1 MLFDPRRERRVP
13 ERVGLGAGHRGR
25 NASGPDGHVVAQL
38 RQLARDRLADRAG
51 AQHCD
56 PHAIPPD
63 KDRSV
68 YRPGCNVQ
76 TGLYHVNLMADSR
89 QLPVRER
96 ILETAQRLFY
106 RDGFRAVGIDTII
119 AEAGIAK
126 MSLYRHFP
134 SKDDL
139 IVAYLEES
147 NRQFWNWI
155 EGATAGADDPADRLV
170 AMFEAIEKLSVS
182 PECFGCTFQ
191 GTAAEFPDRDHPG
204 HQVAQA
210 HKKEVRDRFAE
221 LAGQAGLRDPD
232 ELGNQLL
239 LLMDG
244 AWVAARMFGP
254 RSPAT
259 GLTAAARALIDT
271 HR

>member
-1 MLFDPRRERRVP
+1 M
-13 ERVGLGAGHRGR
+13 
-25 NASGPDGHVVAQL
+25 S
-38 RQLARDRLADRAG
+38 
-51 AQHCD
+51 
-56 PHAIPPD
+56 
-63 KDRSV
+63 
-68 YRPGCNVQ
+68 
-76 TGLYHVNLMADSR
+76 TLMADSR

-134 SKDDL
+134 SNDEL

-147 NRQFWNWI
+147 NRQFWEWL
-155 EGATAGADDPADRLV
+155 EGATAGAEDPADRLI
-170 AMFEAIEKLSVS
+170 AMFEAIEKLSTS
-182 PECFGCTFQ
+182 AGCLGCTFQ
-191 GTAAEFPDRDHPG
+191 STAAEFPDRDHPG
-204 HQVAQA
+204 HQVALA
-210 HKKEVRDRFAE
+210 HKQAVRDRFAE

-232 ELGNQLL
+232 ELGDQLL

-254 RSPAT
+254 HNPST
-259 GLTAAARALIDT
+259 GLAAAARALIET
-271 HR
+271 H

>member
-1 MLFDPRRERRVP
+1 
-13 ERVGLGAGHRGR
+13 
-25 NASGPDGHVVAQL
+25 
-38 RQLARDRLADRAG
+38 
-51 AQHCD
+51 
-56 PHAIPPD
+56 
-63 KDRSV
+63 
-68 YRPGCNVQ
+68 
-76 TGLYHVNLMADSR
+76 MADSR
-89 QLPVRER
+89 QQPVRER
-96 ILETAQRLFY
+96 ILETAQRLFH

-119 AEAGIAK
+119 AEASIAK
-126 MSLYRHFP
+126 MSLYRHFA

-147 NRQFWNWI
+147 NRQFWAWL
-155 EGATAGADDPADRLV
+155 EGATAAADDPVDRLV
-170 AMFEAIEKLSVS
+170 AMFEAIEKLATS

-204 HQVAQA
+204 HQVALT
-210 HKKEVRDRFAE
+210 HKNEVRDRFAA
-221 LAGQAGLRDPD
+221 LAREAGLRDPD
-232 ELGNQLL
+232 QLGDQLL

-254 RSPAT
+254 HNPAT